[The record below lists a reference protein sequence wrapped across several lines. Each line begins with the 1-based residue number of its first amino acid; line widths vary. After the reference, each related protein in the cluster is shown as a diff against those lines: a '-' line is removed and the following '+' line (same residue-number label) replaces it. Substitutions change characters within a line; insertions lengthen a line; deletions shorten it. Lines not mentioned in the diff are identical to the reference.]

1 MEVLN
6 LRAEG
11 GTKSVRR
18 FHAGD
23 ARRARDTKHFD
34 AKKRDG
40 VRCLAKAGSQVW
52 GCFTVYLLE
61 PQSRHAS
68 RGESERGRVCE

>member
-18 FHAGD
+18 FRAED
-23 ARRARDTKHFD
+23 AHRARDTKHFD
-34 AKKRDG
+34 IGERDG
-40 VRCLAKAGSQVW
+40 VRCLAKAG
-52 GCFTVYLLE
+52 
-61 PQSRHAS
+61 
-68 RGESERGRVCE
+68 